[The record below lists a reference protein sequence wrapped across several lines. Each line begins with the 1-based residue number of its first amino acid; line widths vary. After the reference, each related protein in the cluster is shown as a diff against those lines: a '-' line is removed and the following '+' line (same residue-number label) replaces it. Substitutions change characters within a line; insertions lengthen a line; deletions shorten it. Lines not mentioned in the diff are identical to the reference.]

1 MRLVSLKGLVQ
12 MEYSKDIISRLLDIY
27 ERRSGYAKRP
37 EELRSIQFEVSKEYP
52 IYKDRYDNEKYRDIN
67 TAIEKNVTAGLIIAE
82 KDQTGWYSK
91 IKLNIARVDDC
102 YTLLKRTSI
111 PDKCEK
117 VLSILEKADCAGDF
131 LIGRVVSD
139 FYEQIKAYKKLP
151 YDLGYDARRVGEV
164 LQVLATVTK
173 LTSETYIRNFST
185 ALFKDSK
192 RFQREYRSTIE
203 SILFDYTDDVVE
215 KDDILGYY
223 NLYENPTYVL
233 IKGNARICFDES
245 AIELSEM
252 PGGIALSNGSLAGIH
267 KISVKT
273 DKVITVENLTTYHDC
288 DEPDAVYIYLGG
300 YHNTSKQK
308 LLELIYEKNGDKEYY
323 HEGDLDVYGF
333 LILENLISKTQIPFK
348 PLLMDVETIERFY
361 RAGLYKTLTAR
372 DRKMIDSKKDGQLSA
387 YKDVLEYM
395 LEYNCKVEQESIKA
409 VGLVENNKMYH
420 YRQESC

>member
-1 MRLVSLKGLVQ
+1 

-27 ERRSGYAKRP
+27 ERRNGYAKRP

-67 TAIEKNVTAGLIIAE
+67 TAIEKNVAAGLIIAE
-82 KDQTGWYSK
+82 KDQIGRYSK

-102 YTLLKRTSI
+102 YALLKRTSI
-111 PDKCEK
+111 PDQCKK
-117 VLSILEKADCAGDF
+117 VLSVLEKANNVECL
-131 LIGRVVSD
+131 LIGRIVSD
-139 FYEQIKAYKKLP
+139 FCEQIKAYKKLP

-164 LQVLATVTK
+164 LQVLEAVTK

-203 SILFDYTDDVVE
+203 SILFNYTDDVVE

-267 KISVKT
+267 KISVKA

-288 DEPDAVYIYLGG
+288 DEQDAVYIYLGG

-308 LLELIYEKNGDKEYY
+308 LLELIYENNGDKEYY

-395 LEYNCKVEQESIKA
+395 LTHDCKIEQESIKA
-409 VGLVENNKMYH
+409 VELIEG
-420 YRQESC
+420 

>member
-1 MRLVSLKGLVQ
+1 

-27 ERRSGYAKRP
+27 ERRNGYAKRP
-37 EELRSIQFEVSKEYP
+37 EELRSIQFEVSKKYP

-67 TAIEKNVTAGLIIAE
+67 TAIEKNVAAGLIIAE
-82 KDQTGWYSK
+82 KDQTGRYSK

-102 YTLLKRTSI
+102 YALLKRTSI
-111 PDKCEK
+111 PDQCKEVLSVLEK
-117 VLSILEKADCAGDF
+117 VDCSE
-131 LIGRVVSD
+131 SD
-139 FYEQIKAYKKLP
+139 FINRIVNDFCEQIKVYKKLP
-151 YDLGYDARRVGEV
+151 YDLGYDARRVEEV
-164 LQVLATVTK
+164 LQVLATVSK

-203 SILFDYTDDVVE
+203 NILFDYTDDVVE

-245 AIELSEM
+245 VIELSEM

-267 KISVKT
+267 KISVKA

-288 DEPDAVYIYLGG
+288 DEQDAVYIYLGG

-308 LLELIYEKNGDKEYY
+308 LLELIYENNGDKEYY

-409 VGLVENNKMYH
+409 VGLVENNKM
-420 YRQESC
+420 

>member
-1 MRLVSLKGLVQ
+1 MRLVSSKGLVQ

-27 ERRSGYAKRP
+27 ERRNGYAKRP

-67 TAIEKNVTAGLIIAE
+67 TAIEKNVAAGLIISE
-82 KDQTGWYSK
+82 KDQTGRYSK

-102 YTLLKRTSI
+102 YALLKRTSI
-111 PDKCEK
+111 PDQCKK
-117 VLSILEKADCAGDF
+117 VLSVLEKANNAECL
-131 LIGRVVSD
+131 LIGRIVSD
-139 FYEQIKAYKKLP
+139 FCEQIKAYKKLP

-164 LQVLATVTK
+164 LQVLEAVTK

-267 KISVKT
+267 KISVKA

-288 DEPDAVYIYLGG
+288 DEQDAVYIYLGG

-308 LLELIYEKNGDKEYY
+308 LLELIYENNGDKEYY

-395 LEYNCKVEQESIKA
+395 LTHDCKIEQESIKA
-409 VGLVENNKMYH
+409 VELIEG
-420 YRQESC
+420 

>member
-12 MEYSKDIISRLLDIY
+12 MEYSKDIVSRLLDIY
-27 ERRSGYAKRP
+27 ERRNGYAKRP
-37 EELRSIQFEVSKEYP
+37 EKLRSIQFEVSKEYP

-82 KDQTGWYSK
+82 KDQTGRYSK

-139 FYEQIKAYKKLP
+139 FCEQIKAYKKLP

-233 IKGNARICFDES
+233 IKGNARICFEKS

-273 DKVITVENLTTYHDC
+273 NKVITVENLTTYHDC

-409 VGLVENNKMYH
+409 VGLVENNKM
-420 YRQESC
+420 

>member
-1 MRLVSLKGLVQ
+1 

-27 ERRSGYAKRP
+27 ERRNGYAKRP

-67 TAIEKNVTAGLIIAE
+67 TAIEKNVAAGLIIAE
-82 KDQTGWYSK
+82 KDQTGRYSK

-102 YTLLKRTSI
+102 YALLKRTSI
-111 PDKCEK
+111 PDQCKK
-117 VLSILEKADCAGDF
+117 VLSVLEKANNVECL
-131 LIGRVVSD
+131 LIGRIVSD
-139 FYEQIKAYKKLP
+139 FCEQIKAYKKLP

-164 LQVLATVTK
+164 LQVLEAVTK

-203 SILFDYTDDVVE
+203 SILFNYTDDVVE

-267 KISVKT
+267 KISVKA

-288 DEPDAVYIYLGG
+288 DEQDTVYIYLGG

-308 LLELIYEKNGDKEYY
+308 LLELIYENNGDKEYY

-333 LILENLISKTQIPFK
+333 LILMNLIDKTQIPFK
-348 PLLMDVETIERFY
+348 PLFMDLGTIERFY
-361 RAGLYKTLTAR
+361 RAGLYKNLSAR
-372 DRKMIDSKKDGQLSA
+372 DRKVITSKKDGQLSA

-395 LEYNCKVEQESIKA
+395 LANDCKVEQESIKA
-409 VGLVENNKMYH
+409 VELVERKA
-420 YRQESC
+420 

>member
-1 MRLVSLKGLVQ
+1 

-37 EELRSIQFEVSKEYP
+37 EELRAIQFEVSKEYP

-67 TAIEKNVTAGLIIAE
+67 TAIEKNVAAGLIIAE
-82 KDQTGWYSK
+82 KDQIGRYSK

-102 YTLLKRTSI
+102 YALLKRTSI
-111 PDKCEK
+111 PDQCKK
-117 VLSILEKADCAGDF
+117 VLSVLEKANNVECL
-131 LIGRVVSD
+131 LIGRIVSD
-139 FYEQIKAYKKLP
+139 FCEQIKAYKKLP

-164 LQVLATVTK
+164 LQVLEAVTK

-203 SILFDYTDDVVE
+203 SILFNYTDDVVE

-267 KISVKT
+267 KISVKA

-288 DEPDAVYIYLGG
+288 DEQDAVYIYLGG

-308 LLELIYEKNGDKEYY
+308 LLELIYENNGDKEYY

-395 LEYNCKVEQESIKA
+395 LTHDCKIEQESIKA
-409 VGLVENNKMYH
+409 VELIEG
-420 YRQESC
+420 

>member
-1 MRLVSLKGLVQ
+1 

-27 ERRSGYAKRP
+27 ERRNGYAKRP

-67 TAIEKNVTAGLIIAE
+67 TAIEKNVAAGLIIAE
-82 KDQTGWYSK
+82 KDQIGRYSK

-102 YTLLKRTSI
+102 YALLKRTSI
-111 PDKCEK
+111 PDQCKK
-117 VLSILEKADCAGDF
+117 VLSVLEKANNAECL
-131 LIGRVVSD
+131 LIGRIVSD
-139 FYEQIKAYKKLP
+139 FCEQIKAYKKLP

-164 LQVLATVTK
+164 LQVLEAVTK

-192 RFQREYRSTIE
+192 RFQREYRSTTE
-203 SILFDYTDDVVE
+203 SILFNYTDDVVE

-267 KISVKT
+267 KISVKA

-288 DEPDAVYIYLGG
+288 DEQDAVYIYLGG

-308 LLELIYEKNGDKEYY
+308 LLELIYENNGDKEYY

-333 LILENLISKTQIPFK
+333 LILENLISKTRIPFK

-395 LEYNCKVEQESIKA
+395 LTHDCKIEQESIKA
-409 VGLVENNKMYH
+409 VELIEG
-420 YRQESC
+420 

>member
-1 MRLVSLKGLVQ
+1 MRLVSSKGLVQ

-27 ERRSGYAKRP
+27 ERRNGYAKRP

-67 TAIEKNVTAGLIIAE
+67 TAIEKNVAAGLIIAE
-82 KDQTGWYSK
+82 KDQTGRYSK
-91 IKLNIARVDDC
+91 IKLNIARVDEC
-102 YTLLKRTSI
+102 YALLKRTSI
-111 PDKCEK
+111 PDQCKK
-117 VLSILEKADCAGDF
+117 VLSVLEKANNVECL
-131 LIGRVVSD
+131 LIGRIVSD
-139 FYEQIKAYKKLP
+139 FCEQIKAYKKLP

-164 LQVLATVTK
+164 LQVLEAVTK

-192 RFQREYRSTIE
+192 RFQREYRSTTE
-203 SILFDYTDDVVE
+203 SILFNYTDDVVE

-267 KISVKT
+267 KISVKA

-288 DEPDAVYIYLGG
+288 DEQDTVYIYLGG

-308 LLELIYEKNGDKEYY
+308 LLELIYENNGDKEYY

-333 LILENLISKTQIPFK
+333 LILKNLIDKTQIPFK
-348 PLLMDVETIERFY
+348 PLFMDLGTIERFY
-361 RAGLYKTLTAR
+361 RAGLYKNLSAR
-372 DRKMIDSKKDGQLSA
+372 DRKVITSKKDGQLSA

-395 LEYNCKVEQESIKA
+395 LANDCKVEQESIKA
-409 VGLVENNKMYH
+409 VELVERKA
-420 YRQESC
+420 

>member
-1 MRLVSLKGLVQ
+1 M
-12 MEYSKDIISRLLDIY
+12 LDIY
-27 ERRSGYAKRP
+27 ERRNGYAKRP

-67 TAIEKNVTAGLIIAE
+67 TAIEKNVAAGLIIAE
-82 KDQTGWYSK
+82 KDQTGRYSK
-91 IKLNIARVDDC
+91 IKLNIARVDEC
-102 YTLLKRTSI
+102 YALLKRTSI
-111 PDKCEK
+111 PDQCKK
-117 VLSILEKADCAGDF
+117 VLSVLEKANNAECL
-131 LIGRVVSD
+131 LIGRIVSD
-139 FYEQIKAYKKLP
+139 FCEQIKAYKKLP

-164 LQVLATVTK
+164 LQVLEAVTK

-203 SILFDYTDDVVE
+203 SILFNYTDDVVE

-267 KISVKT
+267 KISVKA

-288 DEPDAVYIYLGG
+288 DEQDTVYIYLGG

-308 LLELIYEKNGDKEYY
+308 LLELIYENNGDKEYY

-333 LILENLISKTQIPFK
+333 LILKNLIDKTQIPFK
-348 PLLMDVETIERFY
+348 PLFMDLGTIERFY
-361 RAGLYKTLTAR
+361 RAGLYKNLSAR
-372 DRKMIDSKKDGQLSA
+372 DRKVITSKKDGQLSA

-395 LEYNCKVEQESIKA
+395 LANDCKVEQESIKA
-409 VGLVENNKMYH
+409 VELVERKA
-420 YRQESC
+420 

>member
-82 KDQTGWYSK
+82 KDQTGRYSK

-117 VLSILEKADCAGDF
+117 VLSILEKADCAGDL

-139 FYEQIKAYKKLP
+139 FCEQIKAYKKLP

-409 VGLVENNKMYH
+409 VGLVENNKM
-420 YRQESC
+420 

>member
-1 MRLVSLKGLVQ
+1 

-27 ERRSGYAKRP
+27 ERRNGYAKRP

-82 KDQTGWYSK
+82 KDQTGRYSK

-139 FYEQIKAYKKLP
+139 FCEQIKAYKKLP

-252 PGGIALSNGSLAGIH
+252 PGGIALSNGSLAGIN

-308 LLELIYEKNGDKEYY
+308 LLELIYGKNGDKEYY

-409 VGLVENNKMYH
+409 VGLVENNKM
-420 YRQESC
+420 

>member
-1 MRLVSLKGLVQ
+1 MRLVYSKGLVQ

-27 ERRSGYAKRP
+27 ERRNGYAKRP

-67 TAIEKNVTAGLIIAE
+67 TAIEKNVAAGLIIAE
-82 KDQTGWYSK
+82 KDQTGQYSK
-91 IKLNIARVDDC
+91 IKLNIARVDEC
-102 YTLLKRTSI
+102 YALLKRKSI
-111 PDKCEK
+111 PDQCKM
-117 VLSILEKADCAGDF
+117 VLSVLEKADCTEGL
-131 LIGRVVSD
+131 LIGRIVSD
-139 FYEQIKAYKKLP
+139 FCEQIKAYKKLP

-164 LQVLATVTK
+164 LQVLDGLIK

-185 ALFKDSK
+185 ALFRDSK
-192 RFQREYRSTIE
+192 RFQREYKSTIE
-203 SILFDYTDDVVE
+203 AILFDYTDDVVE

-245 AIELSEM
+245 VVELSEM
-252 PGGIALSNGSLAGIH
+252 HGGIALSNGSLEGIR
-267 KISVKT
+267 KISVKA

-288 DEPDAVYIYLGG
+288 DEQNALYIYLGG

-308 LLELIYEKNGDKEYY
+308 LLELIYENNGDKEYY

-333 LILENLISKTQIPFK
+333 LILENLILKTKIPFK

-372 DRKMIDSKKDGQLSA
+372 DRKMIDSKMDGQLSA

-395 LEYNCKVEQESIKA
+395 LTHDCKIEQESIKA
-409 VGLVENNKMYH
+409 VELVERKA
-420 YRQESC
+420 

>member
-1 MRLVSLKGLVQ
+1 

-27 ERRSGYAKRP
+27 ERRNGYAKRP

-67 TAIEKNVTAGLIIAE
+67 TAIEKNVAAGLIIAE
-82 KDQTGWYSK
+82 KDQTGRYSK

-102 YTLLKRTSI
+102 YALLKRTSI
-111 PDKCEK
+111 PNQCKK
-117 VLSILEKADCAGDF
+117 VLSVLEKANNVECL
-131 LIGRVVSD
+131 LIGRIVSD
-139 FYEQIKAYKKLP
+139 FCEQIKAYKKLP

-164 LQVLATVTK
+164 LQVLEAVTK

-203 SILFDYTDDVVE
+203 SILFNYTDDVVE

-267 KISVKT
+267 KISVKA

-288 DEPDAVYIYLGG
+288 DEQDTVYIYLGG

-308 LLELIYEKNGDKEYY
+308 LLELIYENNGDKEYY

-333 LILENLISKTQIPFK
+333 LILMNLIDKTQIPFK
-348 PLLMDVETIERFY
+348 PLFMDLGTIERFY
-361 RAGLYKTLTAR
+361 RAGLYKNLSAR
-372 DRKMIDSKKDGQLSA
+372 DRKVITSKKDGQLSA

-395 LEYNCKVEQESIKA
+395 LANDCKVEQESIKA
-409 VGLVENNKMYH
+409 VELIEG
-420 YRQESC
+420 

>member
-1 MRLVSLKGLVQ
+1 MRLVSSKGLVQ

-37 EELRSIQFEVSKEYP
+37 EEIRAIQFEVSKEYP

-67 TAIEKNVTAGLIIAE
+67 TAIEKNVAAGLIIAE
-82 KDQTGWYSK
+82 KDQIGRYSK

-102 YTLLKRTSI
+102 YALLKRTSI
-111 PDKCEK
+111 PDQCKK
-117 VLSILEKADCAGDF
+117 VLSVLEKANNVECL
-131 LIGRVVSD
+131 LIGRIVSD
-139 FYEQIKAYKKLP
+139 FCEQIKAYKKLP

-164 LQVLATVTK
+164 LQVLEAVTK

-203 SILFDYTDDVVE
+203 SILFNYTDDVVE

-267 KISVKT
+267 KISVKA

-288 DEPDAVYIYLGG
+288 DEQDAVYIYLGG

-308 LLELIYEKNGDKEYY
+308 LLELIYENNGDKEYY

-395 LEYNCKVEQESIKA
+395 LTHDCKIEQESIKA
-409 VGLVENNKMYH
+409 VELVERKA
-420 YRQESC
+420 

>member
-1 MRLVSLKGLVQ
+1 MRLVSSKGLVQ

-27 ERRSGYAKRP
+27 ERRSGYAKRA
-37 EELRSIQFEVSKEYP
+37 EDLRSIQFDVSKEYP
-52 IYKDRYDNEKYRDIN
+52 VYKDRYDNEKYRDIN
-67 TAIEKNVTAGLIIAE
+67 TAIEKNIAAGLIFAE
-82 KDQTGWYSK
+82 KDQTGRYSK
-91 IKLNIARVDDC
+91 IKLNIEKVDDC
-102 YTLLKRTSI
+102 YALLKRSSI
-111 PDKCEK
+111 PDQCKKVLNVLEK
-117 VLSILEKADCAGDF
+117 VDCAESSFHKQIVNDF
-131 LIGRVVSD
+131 C
-139 FYEQIKAYKKLP
+139 EQIKAYKKLP

-192 RFQREYRSTIE
+192 RFQKEYRSTIE

-215 KDDILGYY
+215 KDGILGYY

-233 IKGNARICFDES
+233 IKGNARVCFAES
-245 AIELSEM
+245 VIELSEM
-252 PGGIALSNGSLAGIH
+252 PGGIALSNESLAGIQS
-267 KISVKT
+267 ISVKA

-288 DEPDAVYIYLGG
+288 DEADAVYIYLGG

-308 LLELIYEKNGDKEYY
+308 LLELIYENNGDRAYY

-333 LILENLISKTQIPFK
+333 LILENLIAKTQIPFK

-361 RAGLYKTLTAR
+361 RAGLYKSLTTR

-395 LEYNCKVEQESIKA
+395 LANDCKVEQESIKA
-409 VGLVENNKMYH
+409 VELIEG
-420 YRQESC
+420 

>member
-1 MRLVSLKGLVQ
+1 

-27 ERRSGYAKRP
+27 ERRNGYAKRP

-67 TAIEKNVTAGLIIAE
+67 TAIEKNVAAGLIIAE
-82 KDQTGWYSK
+82 KDQIGRYSK

-102 YTLLKRTSI
+102 YALLKRTSI
-111 PDKCEK
+111 PDQCKK
-117 VLSILEKADCAGDF
+117 VLSVLEKANNVECL
-131 LIGRVVSD
+131 LIGRIVSD
-139 FYEQIKAYKKLP
+139 FCEQIKAYKKLP

-164 LQVLATVTK
+164 LQVLEAVTK

-203 SILFDYTDDVVE
+203 SILFNYTDDVVE

-267 KISVKT
+267 KISVKA

-288 DEPDAVYIYLGG
+288 DEQDTVYIYLGG

-308 LLELIYEKNGDKEYY
+308 LLELIYENNGDKEYY

-333 LILENLISKTQIPFK
+333 LILKNLIDKTQIPFK
-348 PLLMDVETIERFY
+348 PLFMDLGTIERFY
-361 RAGLYKTLTAR
+361 RAGLYKNLSAR
-372 DRKMIDSKKDGQLSA
+372 DRKVITSKKNGQLSA

-395 LEYNCKVEQESIKA
+395 LANDCKVEQESIKA
-409 VGLVENNKMYH
+409 VELVERKA
-420 YRQESC
+420 

>member
-1 MRLVSLKGLVQ
+1 MRLVSSKGLVQ

-27 ERRSGYAKRP
+27 ERRNGYAKRP

-52 IYKDRYDNEKYRDIN
+52 VYKDRYDNEKYRDIN
-67 TAIEKNVTAGLIIAE
+67 TAIEKNVAAGLIISE
-82 KDQTGWYSK
+82 KDQTGQYSK

-102 YTLLKRTSI
+102 YALLKRTSI
-111 PDKCEK
+111 PDQCKK
-117 VLSILEKADCAGDF
+117 VLSVLEKANNAECL
-131 LIGRVVSD
+131 LIGRIVSD
-139 FYEQIKAYKKLP
+139 FCEQIKAYKKLP

-164 LQVLATVTK
+164 LQVLEAVTK

-203 SILFDYTDDVVE
+203 SILFNYTDDVVE

-267 KISVKT
+267 KISVKA

-288 DEPDAVYIYLGG
+288 DEQDTVYIYLGG

-308 LLELIYEKNGDKEYY
+308 LLELIYENNGDKEYY

-333 LILENLISKTQIPFK
+333 LILKNLIDKTQIPFK
-348 PLLMDVETIERFY
+348 PLFMDLGTIERFY
-361 RAGLYKTLTAR
+361 RAGLYKNLSAR
-372 DRKMIDSKKDGQLSA
+372 DRKVINSKKDGQLSA

-395 LEYNCKVEQESIKA
+395 LANDCKVEQESIKA
-409 VGLVENNKMYH
+409 VELVERKA
-420 YRQESC
+420 

>member
-1 MRLVSLKGLVQ
+1 MRLVSSKGLVQ

-27 ERRSGYAKRP
+27 ERRNGYAKRP

-67 TAIEKNVTAGLIIAE
+67 TAIEKNVAAGLIIAE
-82 KDQTGWYSK
+82 KDQTGRYSK
-91 IKLNIARVDDC
+91 IKLNIARVDEC
-102 YTLLKRTSI
+102 YALLKRTSI
-111 PDKCEK
+111 PDQCKK
-117 VLSILEKADCAGDF
+117 VLSVLEKANNVECL
-131 LIGRVVSD
+131 LIGRIVSD
-139 FYEQIKAYKKLP
+139 FCEQIKAYKKLP

-164 LQVLATVTK
+164 LQVLEAVTK

-203 SILFDYTDDVVE
+203 SILFNYTDDVVE

-267 KISVKT
+267 KISVKA

-288 DEPDAVYIYLGG
+288 DEQDTVYIYLGG

-308 LLELIYEKNGDKEYY
+308 LLELIYENNGDKEYY

-333 LILENLISKTQIPFK
+333 LILKNLIDKTQIPFK
-348 PLLMDVETIERFY
+348 PLFMDLGTIERFY
-361 RAGLYKTLTAR
+361 RAGLYKNLSAR
-372 DRKMIDSKKDGQLSA
+372 DRKVITSKKDGQLSA

-395 LEYNCKVEQESIKA
+395 LANDCKVEQESIKA
-409 VGLVENNKMYH
+409 VELVERKA
-420 YRQESC
+420 

>member
-1 MRLVSLKGLVQ
+1 MRLVSSKGLVQ

-27 ERRSGYAKRP
+27 ERRNGYAKRP

-67 TAIEKNVTAGLIIAE
+67 TAIEKNVAAGLIIAE
-82 KDQTGWYSK
+82 KDQIGRYSK

-102 YTLLKRTSI
+102 YALLKRTSI
-111 PDKCEK
+111 PDQCKK
-117 VLSILEKADCAGDF
+117 VLSVLEKANNVECL
-131 LIGRVVSD
+131 LIGRIVSD
-139 FYEQIKAYKKLP
+139 FCEQIKAYKKLP

-164 LQVLATVTK
+164 LQVLEAVTK

-192 RFQREYRSTIE
+192 RFQREYRSTTE
-203 SILFDYTDDVVE
+203 SILFNYTDDVVE

-267 KISVKT
+267 KISVKA

-288 DEPDAVYIYLGG
+288 DEQDTVYIYLGG

-308 LLELIYEKNGDKEYY
+308 LLELIYENNGDKEYY

-333 LILENLISKTQIPFK
+333 LILKNLIDKTQIPFK
-348 PLLMDVETIERFY
+348 PLFMDLGTIERFY
-361 RAGLYKTLTAR
+361 RAGLYKNLSAR
-372 DRKMIDSKKDGQLSA
+372 DRKVITSKKDGQLSA

-395 LEYNCKVEQESIKA
+395 LANDCKVEQESIKA
-409 VGLVENNKMYH
+409 VELVERKA
-420 YRQESC
+420 

>member
-1 MRLVSLKGLVQ
+1 

-27 ERRSGYAKRP
+27 ERRNGYAKRP

-67 TAIEKNVTAGLIIAE
+67 TAIEKNVAAGLIIAE
-82 KDQTGWYSK
+82 KDQTGRYSK
-91 IKLNIARVDDC
+91 IKLNIARVDEC
-102 YTLLKRTSI
+102 YALLKRTSI
-111 PDKCEK
+111 PDQCKK
-117 VLSILEKADCAGDF
+117 VLSVLEKANNAECL
-131 LIGRVVSD
+131 LIGRIVSD
-139 FYEQIKAYKKLP
+139 FCEQIKAYKKLP

-164 LQVLATVTK
+164 LQVLEAVTK

-203 SILFDYTDDVVE
+203 SILFNYTDDVVE

-267 KISVKT
+267 KISVKA

-288 DEPDAVYIYLGG
+288 DEQDTVYIYLGG

-308 LLELIYEKNGDKEYY
+308 LLELIYENNGDKEYY

-333 LILENLISKTQIPFK
+333 LILKNLIDKTQIPFK
-348 PLLMDVETIERFY
+348 PLFMDLGTIERFY
-361 RAGLYKTLTAR
+361 RAGLYKNLSAR
-372 DRKMIDSKKDGQLSA
+372 DRKVITSKKDGQLSA

-395 LEYNCKVEQESIKA
+395 LANDCKVEQESIKA
-409 VGLVENNKMYH
+409 VELIEG
-420 YRQESC
+420 

>member
-1 MRLVSLKGLVQ
+1 MRLVSSKGLVQ

-27 ERRSGYAKRP
+27 ERRNGYAKRP

-67 TAIEKNVTAGLIIAE
+67 TAIEKNVAAGLIIAE
-82 KDQTGWYSK
+82 KDQTGRYSK
-91 IKLNIARVDDC
+91 IKLNIARVDEC
-102 YTLLKRTSI
+102 YALLKRTSI
-111 PDKCEK
+111 PDQCKK
-117 VLSILEKADCAGDF
+117 VLSVLEKANNAECL
-131 LIGRVVSD
+131 LIGRIVSD
-139 FYEQIKAYKKLP
+139 FCEQIKAYKKLP

-164 LQVLATVTK
+164 LQVLEAVTK

-203 SILFDYTDDVVE
+203 SILFNYTDDVVE

-267 KISVKT
+267 WISVKA

-288 DEPDAVYIYLGG
+288 DEQDTVYIYLGG

-308 LLELIYEKNGDKEYY
+308 LLELIYENNGDKEYY

-333 LILENLISKTQIPFK
+333 LILKNLIDKTQIPFK
-348 PLLMDVETIERFY
+348 PLFMDLGTIERFY
-361 RAGLYKTLTAR
+361 RAGLYKNLSAR
-372 DRKMIDSKKDGQLSA
+372 DRKVITSKKDGQLSA

-395 LEYNCKVEQESIKA
+395 LANDCKVEQESIKA
-409 VGLVENNKMYH
+409 VELIEG
-420 YRQESC
+420 

>member
-1 MRLVSLKGLVQ
+1 MRLVSSKGLVQ

-37 EELRSIQFEVSKEYP
+37 EELRAIQFEVSKEYP

-67 TAIEKNVTAGLIIAE
+67 TAIEKNVSAGLIIAE
-82 KDQTGWYSK
+82 KDQTGQYSK
-91 IKLNIARVDDC
+91 IKLNIARVDEC
-102 YTLLKRTSI
+102 YALLKRTSI
-111 PDKCEK
+111 PDQCKK
-117 VLSILEKADCAGDF
+117 VLSVLEKANNAECL
-131 LIGRVVSD
+131 LIGRIVSD
-139 FYEQIKAYKKLP
+139 FCEQVKAYKKLP

-164 LQVLATVTK
+164 LQVLEAVTK

-223 NLYENPTYVL
+223 YLYENPTFVL
-233 IKGNARICFDES
+233 IKGNARICFAES

-267 KISVKT
+267 KISVKA

-288 DEPDAVYIYLGG
+288 DELDAVYIYLGG
-300 YHNTSKQK
+300 YHNTSKQR
-308 LLELIYEKNGDKEYY
+308 LLELIYENNSDKEYY

-348 PLLMDVETIERFY
+348 PLLMDVETIDRFY

-372 DRKMIDSKKDGQLSA
+372 DRKMIDSKKDGQLSE

-395 LEYNCKVEQESIKA
+395 LENDCKIEQESIKA
-409 VGLVENNKMYH
+409 VELVERKA
-420 YRQESC
+420 

>member
-1 MRLVSLKGLVQ
+1 

-27 ERRSGYAKRP
+27 ERRNGYAKRP

-52 IYKDRYDNEKYRDIN
+52 VYKDRYDNEKYRDIN
-67 TAIEKNVTAGLIIAE
+67 TAIEKNVAVGLIIAE
-82 KDQTGWYSK
+82 KDQIGRYSK

-102 YTLLKRTSI
+102 YALLKRTSI
-111 PDKCEK
+111 PDQCKK
-117 VLSILEKADCAGDF
+117 VLSVLEKANNAECL
-131 LIGRVVSD
+131 LIGRIVSD
-139 FYEQIKAYKKLP
+139 FCEQIKAYKKLP

-164 LQVLATVTK
+164 LQVLEAVTK

-203 SILFDYTDDVVE
+203 SILFNYTDDVVE

-267 KISVKT
+267 KISVKA

-288 DEPDAVYIYLGG
+288 DEQDAVYIYLGG

-308 LLELIYEKNGDKEYY
+308 LLELIYENNGDKEYY

-333 LILENLISKTQIPFK
+333 LILKNLIDKTQIPFK
-348 PLLMDVETIERFY
+348 PLFMDLGTIERFY
-361 RAGLYKTLTAR
+361 RAGLYKNLSAR
-372 DRKMIDSKKDGQLSA
+372 DRKVITSKKDGQLSA

-395 LEYNCKVEQESIKA
+395 LANDCKVEQESIKA
-409 VGLVENNKMYH
+409 VELVERKA
-420 YRQESC
+420 

>member
-1 MRLVSLKGLVQ
+1 

-27 ERRSGYAKRP
+27 ERRNGYAKRP

-67 TAIEKNVTAGLIIAE
+67 TAIEKNVAAGLIIAE
-82 KDQTGWYSK
+82 KDQTGRYSK

-102 YTLLKRTSI
+102 YALLKRTSI
-111 PDKCEK
+111 PDQCKK
-117 VLSILEKADCAGDF
+117 VLSVLEKANNVECL
-131 LIGRVVSD
+131 LIGRIVSD
-139 FYEQIKAYKKLP
+139 FCEQIKAYKKLP

-164 LQVLATVTK
+164 LQVLEAVTK

-203 SILFDYTDDVVE
+203 SILFNYTDDVVE

-267 KISVKT
+267 KISVKA

-288 DEPDAVYIYLGG
+288 DEQDTVYIYLGG

-308 LLELIYEKNGDKEYY
+308 LLELIYENNGDKEYY

-333 LILENLISKTQIPFK
+333 LILKNLIDKTQIPFK
-348 PLLMDVETIERFY
+348 PLFMDLGTIERFY
-361 RAGLYKTLTAR
+361 RAGLYKNLSAR
-372 DRKMIDSKKDGQLSA
+372 DRKVITSKKDGQLSA

-395 LEYNCKVEQESIKA
+395 LANDCKVEQESIKA
-409 VGLVENNKMYH
+409 VELVERKA
-420 YRQESC
+420 

>member
-1 MRLVSLKGLVQ
+1 

-27 ERRSGYAKRP
+27 ERRNGYAKRP

-67 TAIEKNVTAGLIIAE
+67 TAIEKNVAAGLIIAE
-82 KDQTGWYSK
+82 KDQTGRYSK
-91 IKLNIARVDDC
+91 IKLNIARVDEC
-102 YTLLKRTSI
+102 YALLKRTSI
-111 PDKCEK
+111 PDQCKK
-117 VLSILEKADCAGDF
+117 VLSVLEKANNAECL
-131 LIGRVVSD
+131 LIGRIVSD
-139 FYEQIKAYKKLP
+139 FCEQIKAYKKLP

-164 LQVLATVTK
+164 LQVLEAVTK

-203 SILFDYTDDVVE
+203 SILFNYTDDVVE

-245 AIELSEM
+245 VIELSEM

-267 KISVKT
+267 KISVKA

-288 DEPDAVYIYLGG
+288 DEQDAVYIYLGG

-308 LLELIYEKNGDKEYY
+308 LLELIYENNGDKEYY

-333 LILENLISKTQIPFK
+333 LILKNLIDKTQIPFK
-348 PLLMDVETIERFY
+348 PLFMDLGTIERFY
-361 RAGLYKTLTAR
+361 RAGLYKNLSAR
-372 DRKMIDSKKDGQLSA
+372 DRKVITSKKDGQLSA

-395 LEYNCKVEQESIKA
+395 LANDCKVEQESIKA
-409 VGLVENNKMYH
+409 VELVERKA
-420 YRQESC
+420 

>member
-1 MRLVSLKGLVQ
+1 

-27 ERRSGYAKRP
+27 ERRNGYAKRP

-67 TAIEKNVTAGLIIAE
+67 TAIEKNVAAGLIIAE
-82 KDQTGWYSK
+82 KDQTGRYSK
-91 IKLNIARVDDC
+91 IKLNIARVDEC
-102 YTLLKRTSI
+102 YALLKRTSI
-111 PDKCEK
+111 PDQCKK
-117 VLSILEKADCAGDF
+117 VLSVLEKANNVECL
-131 LIGRVVSD
+131 LIGRIVSD
-139 FYEQIKAYKKLP
+139 FCEQIKAYKKLP

-164 LQVLATVTK
+164 LQVLEAVTK

-203 SILFDYTDDVVE
+203 SILFNYTDDVVE

-267 KISVKT
+267 KISVKA

-288 DEPDAVYIYLGG
+288 DEQDAVYIYLGG
-300 YHNTSKQK
+300 YHNTSKNK
-308 LLELIYEKNGDKEYY
+308 LLELIYENNGDKEYY

-333 LILENLISKTQIPFK
+333 LILKNLIDKTQIPFK
-348 PLLMDVETIERFY
+348 PLFMDLGTIERFY
-361 RAGLYKTLTAR
+361 RAGLYKNLSAR
-372 DRKMIDSKKDGQLSA
+372 DRKVITSKKDGQLSA

-395 LEYNCKVEQESIKA
+395 LANDCKVEQESIKA
-409 VGLVENNKMYH
+409 VELIEG
-420 YRQESC
+420 

>member
-1 MRLVSLKGLVQ
+1 

-27 ERRSGYAKRP
+27 ERRNGYAKRP

-67 TAIEKNVTAGLIIAE
+67 TAIEKNVTAGLVIAE
-82 KDQTGWYSK
+82 KDQTGRYSK

-102 YTLLKRTSI
+102 YTLLKRTSV

-139 FYEQIKAYKKLP
+139 FCEQIKAYKKLP

-308 LLELIYEKNGDKEYY
+308 LLELIYENNGDKEYY

-409 VGLVENNKMYH
+409 VGLVENNKM
-420 YRQESC
+420 

>member
-1 MRLVSLKGLVQ
+1 

-27 ERRSGYAKRP
+27 ERRNGYAKRP

-67 TAIEKNVTAGLIIAE
+67 TAIEKNVAAGLIIAE
-82 KDQTGWYSK
+82 KDQTGRYSK
-91 IKLNIARVDDC
+91 IKLNIARVDEC
-102 YTLLKRTSI
+102 YALLKRTSI
-111 PDKCEK
+111 PDQCKK
-117 VLSILEKADCAGDF
+117 VLSVLEKANNAECL
-131 LIGRVVSD
+131 LIGRIVSD
-139 FYEQIKAYKKLP
+139 FCEQIKAYKKLP

-164 LQVLATVTK
+164 LQVLEAVTK

-192 RFQREYRSTIE
+192 RFQREYRSTTE
-203 SILFDYTDDVVE
+203 SILFNYTDDVVE

-267 KISVKT
+267 KISVKA

-288 DEPDAVYIYLGG
+288 DEQDAVYIYLGG

-308 LLELIYEKNGDKEYY
+308 LLELIYENNGDKEYY

-361 RAGLYKTLTAR
+361 RAGLYKNLSAR
-372 DRKMIDSKKDGQLSA
+372 DRKVITSKKDGQLSA

-395 LEYNCKVEQESIKA
+395 LANDCKVEQESIKA
-409 VGLVENNKMYH
+409 VELVERKA
-420 YRQESC
+420 

>member
-1 MRLVSLKGLVQ
+1 

-27 ERRSGYAKRP
+27 ERRNGYAKRP

-67 TAIEKNVTAGLIIAE
+67 TAIEKNVAAGLIIAE
-82 KDQTGWYSK
+82 KDQTGRYSK

-102 YTLLKRTSI
+102 YALLKRTSI
-111 PDKCEK
+111 PDQCKEVLSVLEK
-117 VLSILEKADCAGDF
+117 VDCSE
-131 LIGRVVSD
+131 SD
-139 FYEQIKAYKKLP
+139 FINRIVNDFCEQIKVYKKLP
-151 YDLGYDARRVGEV
+151 YDLGYDARRVEEV
-164 LQVLATVTK
+164 LQVLATVSK

-203 SILFDYTDDVVE
+203 NILFDYTDDVVE

-288 DEPDAVYIYLGG
+288 DEQDAVYIYLGG

-308 LLELIYEKNGDKEYY
+308 LLELIYENNGDKEYY

-409 VGLVENNKMYH
+409 VGLVENNKM
-420 YRQESC
+420 

>member
-1 MRLVSLKGLVQ
+1 

-27 ERRSGYAKRP
+27 ERRNGYAKRP

-67 TAIEKNVTAGLIIAE
+67 TAIEKNVAAGLIIAE
-82 KDQTGWYSK
+82 KDQIGRYSK

-102 YTLLKRTSI
+102 YALLKRTSI
-111 PDKCEK
+111 PNQCKK
-117 VLSILEKADCAGDF
+117 VLSVLEKANNVECL
-131 LIGRVVSD
+131 LIGRIVSD
-139 FYEQIKAYKKLP
+139 FCEQIKAYKKLP

-164 LQVLATVTK
+164 LQVLEAVTK

-185 ALFKDSK
+185 ALFNDSK

-203 SILFDYTDDVVE
+203 SILFNYTDDVVE

-267 KISVKT
+267 KISVKA

-288 DEPDAVYIYLGG
+288 DEQDTVYIYLGG

-308 LLELIYEKNGDKEYY
+308 LLELIYENNGDKEYY

-333 LILENLISKTQIPFK
+333 LILKNLIDKTQIPFK
-348 PLLMDVETIERFY
+348 PLFMDLGTIERFY
-361 RAGLYKTLTAR
+361 RAGLYKNLSAR
-372 DRKMIDSKKDGQLSA
+372 DRKVITSKKDGQLSA

-395 LEYNCKVEQESIKA
+395 LANDCKVEQESIKA
-409 VGLVENNKMYH
+409 VELVERKA
-420 YRQESC
+420 

>member
-1 MRLVSLKGLVQ
+1 

-27 ERRSGYAKRP
+27 ERRNGYAKRP

-67 TAIEKNVTAGLIIAE
+67 SAIEKNVAAGLIIAE
-82 KDQTGWYSK
+82 KDQTGRYSK
-91 IKLNIARVDDC
+91 IKLNIARVDEC
-102 YTLLKRTSI
+102 YALLKRTSI
-111 PDKCEK
+111 PDQCKK
-117 VLSILEKADCAGDF
+117 VLNVLEKANNVECL
-131 LIGRVVSD
+131 LIGRIVSD
-139 FYEQIKAYKKLP
+139 FCEQIKAYKKLP

-164 LQVLATVTK
+164 LQVLEAVTK

-192 RFQREYRSTIE
+192 RFQREYRSTTE
-203 SILFDYTDDVVE
+203 SILFNYTDDVVE

-267 KISVKT
+267 KISVKA

-288 DEPDAVYIYLGG
+288 DEQDAVYIYLGG

-308 LLELIYEKNGDKEYY
+308 LLELIYENNGDKEYY

-333 LILENLISKTQIPFK
+333 LILKNLIDKTQIPFK
-348 PLLMDVETIERFY
+348 PLFMDLGTIERFY
-361 RAGLYKTLTAR
+361 RAGLYKNLSAR
-372 DRKMIDSKKDGQLSA
+372 DRKVITSKKDGQLSA

-395 LEYNCKVEQESIKA
+395 LANDCKVEQESIKA
-409 VGLVENNKMYH
+409 VELVERKA
-420 YRQESC
+420 

>member
-1 MRLVSLKGLVQ
+1 

-27 ERRSGYAKRP
+27 ERRRGYAKRK
-37 EELRSIQFEVSKEYP
+37 EELHSIQIDVSKEYP
-52 IYKDRYDNEKYRDIN
+52 VYKDRYDNEKYRDIN
-67 TAIEKNVTAGLIIAE
+67 TAIEKNAAAGLIIAE
-82 KDQTGWYSK
+82 KDQTGRYSK
-91 IKLNIARVDDC
+91 VKLNLVRVDDC
-102 YTLLKRTSI
+102 YALLKRTSI
-111 PDKCEK
+111 PDQCKK
-117 VLSILEKADCAGDF
+117 VLRVLENVDCSESGF
-131 LIGRVVSD
+131 IRWIVSD
-139 FYEQIKAYKKLP
+139 FCERIKVYKKLP

-164 LQVLATVTK
+164 LKVLAAVTK

-192 RFQREYRSTIE
+192 RFQREYRSTTE

-215 KDDILGYY
+215 KDGILGYY

-233 IKGNARICFDES
+233 IKGNARICFTES

-267 KISVKT
+267 KISVKA

-288 DEPDAVYIYLGG
+288 DESDAVYIYLGG
-300 YHNTSKQK
+300 YHNTSKQE
-308 LLELIYEKNGDKEYY
+308 LLELIYDNNGDRAYY

-333 LILENLISKTQIPFK
+333 LILENLIAKTQIPFK
-348 PLLMDVETIERFY
+348 PLLMDVETIERFCH
-361 RAGLYKTLTAR
+361 AGLYKRLTAR

-395 LEYNCKVEQESIKA
+395 LAHDCKIEQESIKA
-409 VGLVENNKMYH
+409 VELIERKAWAG
-420 YRQESC
+420 

>member
-1 MRLVSLKGLVQ
+1 

-27 ERRSGYAKRP
+27 ERRNGYAKRP

-67 TAIEKNVTAGLIIAE
+67 TAIEKNVAVGLIIAE
-82 KDQTGWYSK
+82 KDQTGRYSK

-102 YTLLKRTSI
+102 YALLKRTSI
-111 PDKCEK
+111 PDQCKK
-117 VLSILEKADCAGDF
+117 VLSVLEKANNVECL
-131 LIGRVVSD
+131 LIGRIVSD
-139 FYEQIKAYKKLP
+139 FCEQIKAYKKLP

-164 LQVLATVTK
+164 LQVLEAVTK

-203 SILFDYTDDVVE
+203 SILFNYTDDVVE

-267 KISVKT
+267 KISVKA

-288 DEPDAVYIYLGG
+288 DEQDAVYIYLGG

-308 LLELIYEKNGDKEYY
+308 LLELIYENNGDKEYY

-333 LILENLISKTQIPFK
+333 LILKNLIDKTQIPFK
-348 PLLMDVETIERFY
+348 PLFMDLGTIERFY
-361 RAGLYKTLTAR
+361 RAGLYKNLSAR
-372 DRKMIDSKKDGQLSA
+372 DRKVITSKKDGQLSA

-395 LEYNCKVEQESIKA
+395 LANDCKVEQESIKA
-409 VGLVENNKMYH
+409 VELIEG
-420 YRQESC
+420 

>member
-1 MRLVSLKGLVQ
+1 

-37 EELRSIQFEVSKEYP
+37 EELRAIQFEVSKEYP

-67 TAIEKNVTAGLIIAE
+67 TAIEKNVAAGLIIAE
-82 KDQTGWYSK
+82 KDQTGRYSK
-91 IKLNIARVDDC
+91 IKLNIARVDEC
-102 YTLLKRTSI
+102 YALLKRTSI
-111 PDKCEK
+111 PDQCKK
-117 VLSILEKADCAGDF
+117 VLSVLEKANNAECL
-131 LIGRVVSD
+131 LIGRIVSD
-139 FYEQIKAYKKLP
+139 FCEQIKAYKKLP

-164 LQVLATVTK
+164 LQVLEAVTK

-223 NLYENPTYVL
+223 NLYENPTFVL

-267 KISVKT
+267 KISVKA

-288 DEPDAVYIYLGG
+288 DEQDAVYIYLGG

-308 LLELIYEKNGDKEYY
+308 LLELIYENNGDKEYY

-333 LILENLISKTQIPFK
+333 LILKNLIDKTQIPFK
-348 PLLMDVETIERFY
+348 PLFMDLGTIERFY
-361 RAGLYKTLTAR
+361 RAGLYKNLSAR
-372 DRKMIDSKKDGQLSA
+372 DRKVITSKKDGQLSA

-395 LEYNCKVEQESIKA
+395 LANDCKVEQESIKA
-409 VGLVENNKMYH
+409 VELIEG
-420 YRQESC
+420 

>member
-1 MRLVSLKGLVQ
+1 MRLVSSKGLVQ

-27 ERRSGYAKRP
+27 ERRNGYAKRP

-67 TAIEKNVTAGLIIAE
+67 TAIEKNVAAGLIIAE
-82 KDQTGWYSK
+82 KDQIGRYSK

-102 YTLLKRTSI
+102 YALLKRTSI
-111 PDKCEK
+111 PDQCKK
-117 VLSILEKADCAGDF
+117 VLSVLEKANNVECL
-131 LIGRVVSD
+131 LIGRIVSD
-139 FYEQIKAYKKLP
+139 FCEQIKAYKKLP

-164 LQVLATVTK
+164 LQVLEAVTK

-192 RFQREYRSTIE
+192 RFQREYRSTTE
-203 SILFDYTDDVVE
+203 SILFNYTDDVVE

-267 KISVKT
+267 KISVKA

-288 DEPDAVYIYLGG
+288 DEQDAVYIYLGG

-308 LLELIYEKNGDKEYY
+308 LLELIYENNGDKEYY

-333 LILENLISKTQIPFK
+333 LILKNLIDKTQIPFK
-348 PLLMDVETIERFY
+348 PLFMDLGTIERFY
-361 RAGLYKTLTAR
+361 RAGLYKNLSAR
-372 DRKMIDSKKDGQLSA
+372 DRKVITSKKDGQLSA

-395 LEYNCKVEQESIKA
+395 LANDCKVEQESIKA
-409 VGLVENNKMYH
+409 VELVERKA
-420 YRQESC
+420 

>member
-1 MRLVSLKGLVQ
+1 

-27 ERRSGYAKRP
+27 ERRNGYAKRP

-67 TAIEKNVTAGLIIAE
+67 TAIEKNVAAGLIIAE
-82 KDQTGWYSK
+82 KDQTGRYSK

-102 YTLLKRTSI
+102 YALLKRTSI
-111 PDKCEK
+111 PDQCKK
-117 VLSILEKADCAGDF
+117 VLSVLEKANNAECL
-131 LIGRVVSD
+131 LIGRIVSD
-139 FYEQIKAYKKLP
+139 FCEQIKAYKKLP

-164 LQVLATVTK
+164 LQVLEAVTK

-233 IKGNARICFDES
+233 IKGNTRICFDES

-267 KISVKT
+267 KISVKA

-288 DEPDAVYIYLGG
+288 DEQDAVYIYLGG

-308 LLELIYEKNGDKEYY
+308 LLELIYENNGDKEYY

-395 LEYNCKVEQESIKA
+395 LTHDCKIEQESIKA
-409 VGLVENNKMYH
+409 VELIEG
-420 YRQESC
+420 

>member
-1 MRLVSLKGLVQ
+1 

-27 ERRSGYAKRP
+27 ERRNGYDKRP

-67 TAIEKNVTAGLIIAE
+67 TAIEKNVAAGLIIAE
-82 KDQTGWYSK
+82 KDQTGRYSK

-102 YTLLKRTSI
+102 YALLKRTSI
-111 PDKCEK
+111 PNQCKK
-117 VLSILEKADCAGDF
+117 VLSVLEKANNVECL
-131 LIGRVVSD
+131 LIGRIVSD
-139 FYEQIKAYKKLP
+139 FCEQIKAYKKLP

-164 LQVLATVTK
+164 LQVLEAVTK

-203 SILFDYTDDVVE
+203 SILFNYTDDVVE

-267 KISVKT
+267 KISVKA

-288 DEPDAVYIYLGG
+288 DEQDAVYIYLGG

-308 LLELIYEKNGDKEYY
+308 LLELIYENNGDKEYY

-333 LILENLISKTQIPFK
+333 LILKNLIDKTQIPFK
-348 PLLMDVETIERFY
+348 PLFMDLGTIERFY
-361 RAGLYKTLTAR
+361 RAGLYKNLSAR
-372 DRKMIDSKKDGQLSA
+372 DRKVITSKKDGQLSA

-395 LEYNCKVEQESIKA
+395 LANDCKVEQESIKA
-409 VGLVENNKMYH
+409 VELVERKA
-420 YRQESC
+420 

>member
-12 MEYSKDIISRLLDIY
+12 MEYSKDIINRLLDIY

-67 TAIEKNVTAGLIIAE
+67 TAIEKNVAAGLIIAE
-82 KDQTGWYSK
+82 KDQTGRYSK
-91 IKLNIARVDDC
+91 IKLNIARIDDC

-139 FYEQIKAYKKLP
+139 FCEQIKAYKKLP

-372 DRKMIDSKKDGQLSA
+372 DRKMIESKKDGQLSA

-409 VGLVENNKMYH
+409 VGLVENNKM
-420 YRQESC
+420 